1 MAPRVEGSA
10 SLSVE
15 QPQVWHNLPLGHHHR
30 PATRTEHPVSRSEAG
45 QRDWVGLLPA
55 GLAPLTGQYKAGV
68 HLLEVSQMGT
78 DTGPDVRT
86 SPGVALSGRSIVR
99 SLYVRFAGWTARRRW
114 SSLLPHPSSG
124 RPDRYRGG
132 ALFHTV
138 IRHRSGR
145 ESLPSTDR
153 AHPHD
158 FGRAGLWRAGVG
170 SNGTV
175 GNPQALSRLA

>member
-1 MAPRVEGSA
+1 MRRGSGLRTYRHLSVAESGRGLDEILGDSPPAASSHSAIRRASLDPTRLRWPASWMAPRVECSA
-10 SLSVE
+10 SLSVK

-86 SPGVALSGRSIVR
+86 SPGVALPGRSIVR
-99 SLYVRFAGWTARRRW
+99 SLYVRCWRCRGAG
-114 SSLLPHPSSG
+114 
-124 RPDRYRGG
+124 
-132 ALFHTV
+132 
-138 IRHRSGR
+138 
-145 ESLPSTDR
+145 
-153 AHPHD
+153 
-158 FGRAGLWRAGVG
+158 
-170 SNGTV
+170 NGPP
-175 GNPQALSRLA
+175 G